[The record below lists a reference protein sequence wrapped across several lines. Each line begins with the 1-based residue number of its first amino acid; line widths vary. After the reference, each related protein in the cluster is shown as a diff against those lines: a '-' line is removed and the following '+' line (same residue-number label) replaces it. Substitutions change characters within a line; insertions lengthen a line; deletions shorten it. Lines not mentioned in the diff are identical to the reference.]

1 MPRRFASSFLNLG
14 KSSAIYHHV
23 KKGLVVSPANPYNA
37 SMVSLYASFFFVFG
51 IMAVVNPYLQVMIRN
66 LGYSHDVVGFLLA
79 VFETAGIVGPLLVAR
94 HVDKHGSGKNTILL
108 GTVLSALGVLLLMY
122 STSIWMTM
130 FALILLAFFLR
141 SLVPVIDSYA
151 NNRLN
156 GDAQKYSFLR
166 SGGTIGFVL
175 FSLLLAI
182 TGKPDLTSNSSIGL
196 YALVTFF
203 LFMLPVLAWKRDP
216 KRREMPPATSD
227 NAEGKWYDLAFVIGL
242 VIIGLNRISMSSIA
256 SFFSLYLVEELG
268 VNAISLMN
276 AIASSS
282 EFGALILAG
291 YLLQRKKVLPVHLLM
306 ISSAAMVVRLLIYA
320 LVPTFGGAL
329 VAQFLH
335 SLCYGFFHPAAIFLV
350 ARRVKRSHRTLGMS
364 MYVSLGIGLPTVL
377 GSSLGGLILEQFGYR
392 VLFMGYSLFAL
403 ASVMVGLG
411 TYKRMTSSTLE
422 SI

>member
-1 MPRRFASSFLNLG
+1 
-14 KSSAIYHHV
+14 
-23 KKGLVVSPANPYNA
+23 
-37 SMVSLYASFFFVFG
+37 MVSLYASFFFVYA

-66 LGYSHDVVGFLLA
+66 LGYSHDLVGFLLA
-79 VFETAGIVGPLLVAR
+79 VFETAGIVGPLLVASR
-94 HVDKHGSGKNTILL
+94 VDKFESSKNTILFCA
-108 GTVLSALGVLLLMY
+108 VLSALGIVLLMV

-130 FALILLAFFLR
+130 FALILLAFFFR
-141 SLVPVIDSYA
+141 SLVPIIDSYA

-156 GDAQKYSFLR
+156 GDSQKYTLLR

-175 FSLLLAI
+175 FSLLLAV
-182 TGKPDLTSNSSIGL
+182 THRPDLTSNSNIGFH
-196 YALVTFF
+196 ALGAFF
-203 LFMLPVLAWKRDP
+203 LFALPVLAWKKEP
-216 KRREMPPATSD
+216 KRPKIPRTVSTQE
-227 NAEGKWYDLAFVIGL
+227 EGRWYDLAFLVGL

-276 AIASSS
+276 AIAAGS

-291 YLLQRKKVLPVHLLM
+291 YLLQRKKVLPVQLLM
-306 ISSAAMVVRLLIYA
+306 ISSGAMVVRLLIYA

-350 ARRVKRSHRTLGMS
+350 ARRVRRSHRTLGMS

-403 ASVMVGLG
+403 ASVMVGLAN
-411 TYKRMTSSTLE
+411 YKLMTSKTLE
-422 SI
+422 TI

>member
-1 MPRRFASSFLNLG
+1 
-14 KSSAIYHHV
+14 
-23 KKGLVVSPANPYNA
+23 
-37 SMVSLYASFFFVFG
+37 MVSLYASFFFVFG

-94 HVDKHGSGKNTILL
+94 HVDKHGSDKNTILL
-108 GTVLSALGVLLLMY
+108 GTVLSALGVLLLMH

-130 FALILLAFFLR
+130 FALMLLSFFLC

-156 GDAQKYSFLR
+156 GDAQKYTLLR

-182 TGKPDLTSNSSIGL
+182 TRKPDLSSNNSIGS
-196 YALVTFF
+196 YALVSFF
-203 LFMLPVLAWKRDP
+203 LFMLPVLAWKKDP
-216 KRREMPPATSD
+216 ERREMPPATSD
-227 NAEGKWYDLAFVIGL
+227 KAEGKWYDLAFVIGL

-276 AIASSS
+276 AIASGS

-291 YLLQRKKVLPVHLLM
+291 YLMQKRKVLPVHLLM
-306 ISSAAMVVRLLIYA
+306 ISSGAMVVRLLIYA
-320 LVPTFGGAL
+320 LVPTFEGAL

-350 ARRVKRSHRTLGMS
+350 ARRVRRSHRTLGMS

-377 GSSLGGLILEQFGYR
+377 GSSLGGLVLEQFGYR

-411 TYKRMTSSTLE
+411 NYKRMTSSTLE

>member
-1 MPRRFASSFLNLG
+1 
-14 KSSAIYHHV
+14 
-23 KKGLVVSPANPYNA
+23 
-37 SMVSLYASFFFVFG
+37 MVSLYASFFFVFG

-108 GTVLSALGVLLLMY
+108 GTVLSAVGVLLLMY

-130 FALILLAFFLR
+130 FALMLLAFFLR

-156 GDAQKYSFLR
+156 GDAQKYTLLR

-182 TGKPDLTSNSSIGL
+182 TGKPDLSSNSSIGL
-196 YALVTFF
+196 YALVAFF
-203 LFMLPVLAWKRDP
+203 LFMLPVLAWKKDP
-216 KRREMPPATSD
+216 KQRGMPPATSD

-276 AIASSS
+276 AIASGS

-306 ISSAAMVVRLLIYA
+306 ISSGAMVVRLLIYA
-320 LVPTFGGAL
+320 LIPTFGGAL

-335 SLCYGFFHPAAIFLV
+335 SICYGFFHPAAIFLV
-350 ARRVKRSHRTLGMS
+350 ARRVRRSHRTLGMS

-377 GSSLGGLILEQFGYR
+377 GSSLGGLVLEQFGYR

-411 TYKRMTSSTLE
+411 NYKRMTSSTLE

>member
-1 MPRRFASSFLNLG
+1 
-14 KSSAIYHHV
+14 
-23 KKGLVVSPANPYNA
+23 
-37 SMVSLYASFFFVFG
+37 MVSLYASFFFVFG

-108 GTVLSALGVLLLMY
+108 GTVLSAVGVLLLMY

-130 FALILLAFFLR
+130 FALMLLAFFLR

-156 GDAQKYSFLR
+156 GDAQKYTLLR

-182 TGKPDLTSNSSIGL
+182 TGKPDLSSNSSIGL
-196 YALVTFF
+196 YALVAFF
-203 LFMLPVLAWKRDP
+203 LFMLPVLAWKKDP
-216 KRREMPPATSD
+216 KQREMPPATSD

-276 AIASSS
+276 AIASGS

-306 ISSAAMVVRLLIYA
+306 ISSGAMVVRLLIYA
-320 LVPTFGGAL
+320 LIPTFGGAL

-335 SLCYGFFHPAAIFLV
+335 SICYGFFHPAAIFLV
-350 ARRVKRSHRTLGMS
+350 ARRVRRSHRTLGMS

-377 GSSLGGLILEQFGYR
+377 GSSLGGLVLEQFGYR

-411 TYKRMTSSTLE
+411 NYKRMTSSTLE

>member
-1 MPRRFASSFLNLG
+1 
-14 KSSAIYHHV
+14 
-23 KKGLVVSPANPYNA
+23 
-37 SMVSLYASFFFVFG
+37 MVSLYASFFFVFG

-108 GTVLSALGVLLLMY
+108 GTVLSAVGVLLLMY

-130 FALILLAFFLR
+130 FALMLLAFFLR

-156 GDAQKYSFLR
+156 GDAQKYTLLR

-182 TGKPDLTSNSSIGL
+182 TGKPDLSSNSSIGL
-196 YALVTFF
+196 YALVAFF
-203 LFMLPVLAWKRDP
+203 LFMLPVLAWKKDP
-216 KRREMPPATSD
+216 KQREMPPATSD

-276 AIASSS
+276 AIASGS

-306 ISSAAMVVRLLIYA
+306 ISSGAMVVRLLIYA
-320 LVPTFGGAL
+320 LIPTFGGAL

-335 SLCYGFFHPAAIFLV
+335 SICYGFFHPAAIFLV
-350 ARRVKRSHRTLGMS
+350 ARRVRRSHRTLGMS

-377 GSSLGGLILEQFGYR
+377 GSSLGGLVLEQFGYR
-392 VLFMGYSLFAL
+392 VLFMGYWLRL
-403 ASVMVGLG
+403 W
-411 TYKRMTSSTLE
+411 
-422 SI
+422 

>member
-1 MPRRFASSFLNLG
+1 
-14 KSSAIYHHV
+14 
-23 KKGLVVSPANPYNA
+23 
-37 SMVSLYASFFFVFG
+37 MVSLYVSFFFVFG

-94 HVDKHGSGKNTILL
+94 HVDKHRSGKNTILL
-108 GTVLSALGVLLLMY
+108 CTVLSALGVSLLMY
-122 STSIWMTM
+122 SSSIWMTM

-182 TGKPDLTSNSSIGL
+182 TRKPDLTSNSSIGL
-196 YALVTFF
+196 YALVAFS
-203 LFMLPVLAWKRDP
+203 LFMLPVLAWKKDP
-216 KRREMPPATSD
+216 ERREMPPATSD

-242 VIIGLNRISMSSIA
+242 VIIGLNRFSMSSIA
-256 SFFSLYLVEELG
+256 SFFSLYLVEELK

-276 AIASSS
+276 AIASGS

-291 YLLQRKKVLPVHLLM
+291 YLLQRKKVLPVSLLM
-306 ISSAAMVVRLLIYA
+306 ISSGALLVRLLIYA
-320 LVPTFGGAL
+320 LVPTLGGAL
-329 VAQFLH
+329 VAQLLH

-350 ARRVKRSHRTLGMS
+350 ARRVRRSHRTLGMS

-377 GSSLGGLILEQFGYR
+377 GSSLGGLVLEQFGYR

-403 ASVMVGLG
+403 ASVMVGLAS
-411 TYKRMTSSTLE
+411 YKLMTAKSLE
-422 SI
+422 TI